1 MKNGLYHKDIYMPKL
16 NVADQDIELD
26 YTYHAIYA
34 SETDKYE
41 KILLPSKVNVS
52 KGEIIEIEIVDNKLI
67 KLVVG
72 IPYDL
77 KYNLFLVI
85 LPNCARV
92 KTVWLNEINDK
103 HMTLDRSKYISKS

>member
-16 NVADQDIELD
+16 NVKDKDIELA
-26 YTYHAIYA
+26 YTYHAICA

-41 KILLPSKVNVS
+41 KILLPSKINVS
-52 KGEIIEIEIVDNKLI
+52 MGEMIEIEVNTNKVI
-67 KLVVG
+67 KLVVSM
-72 IPYDL
+72 PYNS

-85 LPNCARV
+85 LPDCSRV

-103 HMTLDRSKYISKS
+103 HMTLDRSKYIARP

>member
-16 NVADQDIELD
+16 NVADKDIQLD

-41 KILLPSKVNVS
+41 KISLPSKVNVS

-72 IPYDL
+72 VPYNS

-85 LPNCARV
+85 VQDCARV
-92 KTVWLNEINDK
+92 KTVWLNEISDK
-103 HMTLDRSKYISKS
+103 HITLDRSKYISRP